1 MNAGFEPSQVPVVRS
16 NTALHWVNARPF
28 TAVLPRYLSLS
39 LIAFDASSI
48 NGFLFSPKLFQLF
61 QNLFALQPTNTCQLI
76 PRSYRGNVQIP
87 SQTRGLYILHYDYSS
102 MHLISWKTGLLS
114 VINQNAKMGD
124 LSHSY
129 WINVNLFSTHNK
141 VITCVHLIWN
151 V

>member
-1 MNAGFEPSQVPVVRS
+1 MPDRS
-16 NTALHWVNARPF
+16 LLFYLGIYHSP
-28 TAVLPRYLSLS
+28 LSLS
-39 LIAFDASSI
+39 MPPPSMGFFSLLSYSSCSKI
-48 NGFLFSPKLFQLF
+48 CL
-61 QNLFALQPTNTCQLI
+61 PTNTCQLI

-102 MHLISWKTGLLS
+102 VHLISWKTGLLS

-141 VITCVHLIWN
+141 VITCVHLI
-151 V
+151 